1 MGGVELRHLRYF
13 LAVAEELN
21 FTRAAG
27 LLYVSQPTLS
37 QQIRA
42 LEKAVGGA
50 LFHRDPS
57 GLRLTAAGHAL
68 LEPARQALAAVADG
82 LQAARDAGRLNSGAL
97 RVGLLCGAAGELTQP
112 ILTAFATAFPQV
124 QLRFRELDMGSL
136 YNGLLEDGIDVAFTR
151 LPLDPERHAWTILFA
166 EPRLLGVGAGHYLAD
181 AATVTLDDILA
192 LPMPTGPL
200 QEDAPDAYRYWA
212 LNEYRN
218 DYPPRHAGNPVATP
232 LETAHALMRHPSLM
246 VVGPDLFRRV
256 PPLPSQGLRMIN
268 LQGISTTHV
277 VAARPRRDRRPTVVA
292 FCQIASTTA
301 HHLAPLVL
309 PGGKVHITPA
319 PSEGQPPTVAAPAA

>member
-1 MGGVELRHLRYF
+1 VEIRHLRYF

-27 LLYVSQPTLS
+27 LLYISQPTLS

-42 LEKAVGGA
+42 LEKAVGGP
-50 LFHRDPS
+50 LFHRDPG

-68 LEPARQALAAVADG
+68 LEPARYALAAVADG
-82 LQAARDAGRLNSGAL
+82 LQAARDAGRLDSGVL
-97 RVGLLCGAAGELTQP
+97 RVGLLCGAAGELTEP
-112 ILTAFATAFPQV
+112 ILAAFATAFPQV

-136 YNGLLEDGIDVAFTR
+136 YNGLLDDGIDVAFTR

-166 EPRLLGVGAGHYLAD
+166 EPRLLGVGAGHHLAD
-181 AATVTLDDILA
+181 AVTVTLDDILA
-192 LPMPTGPL
+192 LPMPTCPL
-200 QEDAPDAYRYWA
+200 QQDAPDAYRYWM
-212 LNEYRN
+212 LNQYRN

-232 LETAHALMRHPSLM
+232 LETAHELVRHPPLV
-246 VVGPDLFRRV
+246 VVGPELFRRV
-256 PPLPSQGLRMIN
+256 PPLPSQVLRMIN

-277 VAARPRRDRRPTVVA
+277 VAARRRRDRRPTVVA
-292 FCQIASTTA
+292 FCQIAGTTA

-309 PGGKVHITPA
+309 PEGTLHITPT
-319 PSEGQPPTVAAPAA
+319 PPTRQPPTVASLAA